1 MRILH
6 VVALVTPDG
15 AYGGP
20 VRVAMNQT
28 AALHERGHTV
38 KVAAAATGFPQRP
51 TRLGTVPVELF
62 SSMGTVPG
70 LGFASTWAPQ
80 MRSWINANASQFD
93 IAHVHLGR
101 DLVTLPAALQLRRLR
116 IPYVC
121 QTHGMIRARSHRL
134 APLIDRVWTNK
145 LLRDAAEILC
155 LDEREHADLIEI
167 VGPDCNYELLPNGV
181 PPASDYAAARH
192 ARNGQVPEV
201 LFLSRL
207 HKRKHPEVFAE
218 AALSMLRGGVRA
230 RFSIVGINQGAE
242 VAVDRV
248 IDTARQEG
256 FGAHLLAREPGL
268 APERVNER
276 LGRAAVYVLPAER
289 EPFGLTVA
297 EALAVGTPVVIRD
310 DGGLADFVR
319 RHRCGLCVSGS
330 AESIS
335 KAVDYLLSNPREA
348 EAMGQRGAAAVKA
361 ELSSASVAARLESIY
376 EGLDV

>member
-6 VVALVTPDG
+6 IVALVTPDG

-28 AALHERGHTV
+28 AALHQRGHTV
-38 KVAAAATGFPQRP
+38 KVAAAASGFPHRP
-51 TRLGTVPVELF
+51 TQLGSVPAELF
-62 SSMGTVPG
+62 ASMGSVPG
-70 LGFASTWAPQ
+70 LGFASTWAPR
-80 MRSWINANASQFD
+80 MRSWLNANASQFD

-134 APLIDRVWTNK
+134 APVIDRVWTNK

-181 PPASDYAAARH
+181 PPASDYAAARNG
-192 ARNGQVPEV
+192 RNDDIPEV

-218 AALSMLRGGVRA
+218 AALDMLRSGMKA
-230 RFSIVGINQGAE
+230 RFAIVGINQGAE
-242 VAVDRV
+242 TAVDRV
-248 IDTARQEG
+248 IDVAREEG
-256 FGAHLLAREPGL
+256 FGENLLVREPGL
-268 APERVNER
+268 PPEDVNER
-276 LGRAAVYVLPAER
+276 LSRASVYVLPAER

-297 EALAVGTPVVIRD
+297 EALSVGTPVVIRD
-310 DGGLADFVR
+310 DGGLANFVR
-319 RHRCGLCVSGS
+319 RHNCGLCVSGT
-330 AESIS
+330 AESIHE
-335 KAVDYLLSNPREA
+335 AVSYLLANPTEA
-348 EAMGQRGAAAVKA
+348 EEMGQRGAAAVKA
-361 ELSSASVAARLESIY
+361 ELSSDSVAARLESIY
-376 EGLDV
+376 QGLDV